1 MGDFTSSTTTTMR
14 PSILHAVDEAVVLE
28 VPVVPVVLADLEV
41 PVVPVDHQRDS
52 ADLMDPDPEDSDHL
66 PRTSNEA
73 EAAIKIHETVPVW
86 IAQDEAEVRADLIK
100 ADLAK
105 DKPTMAL
112 PSAVEEAVEAVAEV
126 VVEAAIRQLRH
137 HSHSRTKRTPDH

>member
-14 PSILHAVDEAVVLE
+14 PSILHAVDEAVVLA
-28 VPVVPVVLADLEV
+28 VPVVLADLA
-41 PVVPVDHQRDS
+41 VPVDHQRDS

-100 ADLAK
+100 AGLAK

-112 PSAVEEAVEAVAEV
+112 PSAAEEAVEAVAEV